1 MNIKLG
7 QAEIFDTGPLRRDY
21 IFSMEGFYSL
31 KKVPKVSLN
40 GWVTYLSKDGM
51 LKRSWRFLTFQDLGL
66 INTDKTSGN
75 SVGSCLKSDPPQWK
89 NSEGTPFT
97 NPIKC
102 KVVRGTLV
110 HLNSFVI
117 AIFLVTDLRF
127 GDVAAQFGYIKYNGF
142 NWARR

>member
-1 MNIKLG
+1 MI
-7 QAEIFDTGPLRRDY
+7 
-21 IFSMEGFYSL
+21 
-31 KKVPKVSLN
+31 
-40 GWVTYLSKDGM
+40 YLSNDGM

-102 KVVRGTLV
+102 KVVRRTLV